1 MFDVLT
7 SVNVHP
13 HPQGVKDRGEALPT
27 RLGHVYGR
35 SRARMSLRE
44 GRLAQ
49 TTAMTAQGKESQPAK
64 ATLPPRGR
72 AAAKRRDA
80 QVLDV
85 LAGGPAG
92 SELIAQRTKIL
103 RRTVQHRLL
112 RLGEQGLVEE
122 SPRGTFRLS
131 GAGQARVLAARQ
143 PALVS
148 APEPGALAR
157 LPAEHQALIRLIS
170 DAIVARRA
178 LAAVHTSNWPGFVIL
193 GPSKTGKTLIAQL
206 VCRRFALDPT
216 LHIHVLPRETSGSIW
231 GRRTAEPGGGWRFE
245 AAPLL
250 AALFAALDEFDKATP
265 EVQRAAHAYL
275 QGDSEF
281 PAEEWRA
288 EVRATPLVLLNQ
300 DRGIELL
307 PEPYLRRSVVLDT
320 GQLLRATADIDEVAR
335 GVLGMRLT
343 QVPEDLAP
351 PETTFPEAARQLL
364 RTVLQSCLTERGWR
378 RADIESLS
386 RIALGRWATN
396 PGAGAERA
404 AVGVAADYLVCTAT
418 RSGEVVDD
426 WATRLEAVAATAPAA
441 GADQVVDTARQRSAS
456 ERELREAERRREE
469 EAQAA
474 LAGKREELLARIAHA
489 LKSVPRSL
497 RDEEVTRVAGARGR
511 AKYRREQIH
520 DARALDELARLE
532 EIIEREVLTP
542 LAETARAR
550 AIATDATAAGK
561 RAAAEHRQ
569 AERERKKQI
578 DAYVT
583 ALQARYLRS
592 GAVFEPSV
600 LKRTAGSSDALRP
613 RVTSTRRK
621 PCARGCAMSRAE
633 WARRSHGSSGRRN
646 RRLPHPI
653 RSASCSRSSRS
664 SSSRSWPAS
673 GSSAGRS
680 RVRDEDLDLVRG
692 PRGEALHGIRTAE
705 LGRSCCERGPEGC
718 GARFRSNPQ
727 GATPPSGRVNE
738 PALKLRECSPITRED
753 EPPSST
759 VNRPLRSG
767 LRGDEA
773 LRITPFRA

>member
-1 MFDVLT
+1 MALRNVLT
-7 SVNVHP
+7 SVNVRP

-27 RLGHVYGR
+27 RSGHVYGR
-35 SRARMSLRE
+35 SHARMSLRE

-49 TTAMTAQGKESQPAK
+49 TIGMSAQGKESRPAK
-64 ATLPPRGR
+64 AALSPRGR
-72 AAAKRRDA
+72 TAAKLRDA

-131 GAGQARVLAARQ
+131 GSGQARVLAARQ

-216 LHIHVLPRETSGSIW
+216 LHIRVLPRETSGSIW
-231 GRRTAEPGGGWRFE
+231 GRRAAEPGGGWRFE

-281 PAEEWRA
+281 PAEEGRA

-300 DRGIELL
+300 GRGIELL

-335 GVLGMRLT
+335 HVLGVRLPLVT
-343 QVPEDLAP
+343 DDLAP
-351 PETTFPEAARQLL
+351 PEPTLPEPARLLL
-364 RTVLQSCLTERGWR
+364 RTALQSCLSKRGWQL
-378 RADIESLS
+378 ADIESLS
-386 RIALGRWATN
+386 RIALGRWATD
-396 PGAGAERA
+396 PAAGAERA
-404 AVGVAADYLVCTAT
+404 AFGVAADYLLCTAT
-418 RSGEVVDD
+418 RAGEVGED
-426 WATRLEAVAATAPAA
+426 WAMRLEAVYATAPAA
-441 GADQVVDTARQRSAS
+441 GADQVVATARQRSAS
-456 ERELREAERRREE
+456 EREFREAERRRQEE
-469 EAQAA
+469 VQAA

-489 LKSVPRSL
+489 LKSAPRGL
-497 RDEEVTRVAGARGR
+497 QDEEVTRVAGARGR

-520 DARALDELARLE
+520 DARALAELARLE

-542 LAETARAR
+542 LAEIARAR
-550 AIATDATAAGK
+550 AIAADAAAAGK
-561 RAAAEHRQ
+561 RAAAEQRQ
-569 AERERKKQI
+569 AEREQRKQI
-578 DAYVT
+578 DAYVA

-592 GAVFEPSV
+592 GAVFEPNILNELLELRCVEAQSYQYQEE
-600 LKRTAGSSDALRP
+600 TA
-613 RVTSTRRK
+613 
-621 PCARGCAMSRAE
+621 
-633 WARRSHGSSGRRN
+633 
-646 RRLPHPI
+646 
-653 RSASCSRSSRS
+653 
-664 SSSRSWPAS
+664 
-673 GSSAGRS
+673 RS
-680 RVRDEDLDLVRG
+680 RVRHVARRVGQEVSRFVGAKPASAASDPLSQLFSQFPLQQFPQLAPQAAGPPDDREYATKTWTWYLDREGKRHTAYELRSWGAPAVNAALRAAAG
-692 PRGEALHGIRTAE
+692 GFGRTLREPRLQVAPPTSPRSNSANARRSSAKTN
-705 LGRSCCERGPEGC
+705 LGR
-718 GARFRSNPQ
+718 
-727 GATPPSGRVNE
+727 
-738 PALKLRECSPITRED
+738 
-753 EPPSST
+753 
-759 VNRPLRSG
+759 RP
-767 LRGDEA
+767 
-773 LRITPFRA
+773 